1 LLVYEE
7 FVPNNTLEHQ
17 LHGGGDSLVTLTGE
31 LLIDPWLENK
41 ADWLELEC
49 MATCTTVQR

>member
-7 FVPNNTLEHQ
+7 FMPNNTLEHQ
-17 LHGGGDSLVTLTGE
+17 LHGGGDSLVTSTGE